1 MKLNK
6 EALVQEIINATTE
19 EVAQRI
25 VTVIDNAIE
34 GGKYQVRRL
43 EEELQRVR
51 QELEYEETAR
61 QQRAERQKQTDMFTK
76 LIKLED

>member
-25 VTVIDNAIE
+25 VTVIDNAIA
-34 GGKYQVRRL
+34 GAHHRVRRL
-43 EEELQRVR
+43 EEELQRAR

-61 QQRAERQKQTDMFTK
+61 QQRAERQKQNDMFDK
-76 LIKLED
+76 LIKIED

>member
-1 MKLNK
+1 MELNK

-25 VTVIDNAIE
+25 VTVIDNAIAGE
-34 GGKYQVRRL
+34 QYQVRRL
-43 EEELQRVR
+43 EEELQRAR

-61 QQRAERQKQTDMFTK
+61 QQRAERQKQNDMFAK
-76 LIKLED
+76 LIKIEN